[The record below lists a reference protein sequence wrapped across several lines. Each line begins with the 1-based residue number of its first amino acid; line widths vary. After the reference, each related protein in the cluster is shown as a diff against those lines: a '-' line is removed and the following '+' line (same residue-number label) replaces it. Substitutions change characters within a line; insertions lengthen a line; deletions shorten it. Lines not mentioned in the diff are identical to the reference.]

1 MENQK
6 WTRVSEFSQLTP
18 EVIDKMLFEKMPLAG
33 TARLARVCESWLH
46 NHINHKYTE
55 LSEQLE
61 VQLKGKGSLK
71 VQMDEWW
78 SFVAHK
84 GSKQ

>member
-18 EVIDKMLFEKMPLAG
+18 EVIDKILFEKIPLAG
-33 TARLARVCESWLH
+33 SAISARVYESWLH
-46 NHINHKYTE
+46 NYVNHKYTE